1 MEQSRR
7 SENLLSSDL
16 QKEKAMELRQETEL
30 QQKISQN
37 TIQAVSILQM
47 GNQELEDYLE
57 NMALENPVIETE
69 DKTMILDISQSGERI
84 IPRNSYED
92 YQNRAYEEES
102 PGREYFSEE
111 GEGFPFV
118 DYLLEQVLYMKVEQS
133 RVPVLKYLIYNLD
146 ERGYLTEEPE
156 EIAGILGEE
165 PGKVREAIEIL
176 HSMEPLGVGA
186 KNLQECLL
194 LQLRG
199 KPDTQ
204 LEEEIIRRYLKELG
218 KNQISRIADKTGKTL
233 EEVMEARE
241 RIRNLNPRP
250 SNYFPT
256 GRFKEYLIPDIIVVK
271 LKDYFE
277 VLINDA
283 QNARFH
289 ISDFYRKMGNTVED
303 KEAAEYIREKIKQ
316 AEWLQQC
323 LEQRKTTLLNLA
335 EKIVERQ
342 QGFFRNGKGF
352 LEPLTQREI
361 AEEMGVH
368 PSTVS
373 RGIKGKYLQC
383 PWGTYPLSFFFSVGI
398 PSDGQ
403 KENSADH
410 IKSCIEKIIE
420 QEEKKK
426 PFSDR
431 LIAEKLQKM
440 GISISRRT
448 VAKYRDS
455 MNIKDALG
463 RKEY

>member
-1 MEQSRR
+1 
-7 SENLLSSDL
+7 
-16 QKEKAMELRQETEL
+16 MELRQETEL

-69 DKTMILDISQSGERI
+69 EKTMIPDISQSGERI
-84 IPRNSYED
+84 IPRKSYED

-102 PGREYFSEE
+102 ADREYFQEE
-111 GEGFPFV
+111 GEVFPFV

-133 RVPVLKYLIYNLD
+133 RVSVLKYLIYNLD

-199 KPDTQ
+199 KPDTL

-218 KNQISRIADKTGKTL
+218 KNQISQIADKTGKTL

-289 ISDFYRKMGNTVED
+289 ISDFYRKM
-303 KEAAEYIREKIKQ
+303 
-316 AEWLQQC
+316 
-323 LEQRKTTLLNLA
+323 
-335 EKIVERQ
+335 
-342 QGFFRNGKGF
+342 
-352 LEPLTQREI
+352 
-361 AEEMGVH
+361 
-368 PSTVS
+368 
-373 RGIKGKYLQC
+373 
-383 PWGTYPLSFFFSVGI
+383 
-398 PSDGQ
+398 
-403 KENSADH
+403 
-410 IKSCIEKIIE
+410 
-420 QEEKKK
+420 
-426 PFSDR
+426 
-431 LIAEKLQKM
+431 
-440 GISISRRT
+440 
-448 VAKYRDS
+448 
-455 MNIKDALG
+455 
-463 RKEY
+463 

>member
-1 MEQSRR
+1 
-7 SENLLSSDL
+7 
-16 QKEKAMELRQETEL
+16 MELRQETEL

-69 DKTMILDISQSGERI
+69 EKTMIPDISQSGERI
-84 IPRNSYED
+84 IPRKSYED

-102 PGREYFSEE
+102 ADREYFQEE
-111 GEGFPFV
+111 GEVFPFV

-133 RVPVLKYLIYNLD
+133 RVSVLKYLIYNLD

-373 RGIKGKYLQC
+373 RGDRK
-383 PWGTYPLSFFFSVGI
+383 SV
-398 PSDGQ
+398 
-403 KENSADH
+403 
-410 IKSCIEKIIE
+410 
-420 QEEKKK
+420 
-426 PFSDR
+426 
-431 LIAEKLQKM
+431 
-440 GISISRRT
+440 
-448 VAKYRDS
+448 V
-455 MNIKDALG
+455 
-463 RKEY
+463 